1 MTVDFAFRRAP
12 AYRVAYI
19 AWKGPWRE
27 TQIRSNFG
35 RIASWARK
43 NGVRTGKWIF
53 REPGERT
60 WEVGIEVRGKARSS
74 GGIRLRTFP
83 AARVASVTFDPDVV
97 SPAVIYHGIT
107 DWLRWRRKEKKI
119 RSVGSYREVY
129 DGDPWVNPKAWAR
142 TNVQVVVRP

>member
-19 AWKGPWRE
+19 AWKGPWSE
-27 TQIRSNFG
+27 SKIRSNFA
-35 RIASWARK
+35 RITAWARK

-53 REPGERT
+53 REPGEAT

-74 GGIRLRTFP
+74 GGVRLRTFP
-83 AARVASVTFDPDVV
+83 AARVASVTFDPEVV

-129 DGDPWVNPKAWAR
+129 FDDPWANPKAWAR